1 MKTFTKLNQFKFL
14 LFLLLMINFISEKTE
29 AQTIALW
36 LFDEPQGLYPSHVM
50 DDVSENDYPL
60 VIGRSGALVK
70 GKYGNAL
77 DATAF
82 MELKIPD
89 MDEARFGMGKALPI
103 PKGRTAVPM
112 NWENGLFTGLMASGE
127 KHLRKQIHLYERC
140 RNTLGKYI
148 EQVEEFCCCFSPD

>member
-1 MKTFTKLNQFKFL
+1 
-14 LFLLLMINFISEKTE
+14 
-29 AQTIALW
+29 
-36 LFDEPQGLYPSHVM
+36 M

-82 MELKIPD
+82 MELEIPD

-127 KHLRKQIHLYERC
+127 KHLRKEIGMVNASETKL
-140 RNTLGKYI
+140 NLGDFDWTVQFWYQPTKKITKEAVIFEIGEGPLREKNKIIKPIIKINKQTY
-148 EQVEEFCCCFSPD
+148 FYKHWKH